1 MDLLSIGLK
10 EIPDKVFS
18 ITVLLMY

>member
-10 EIPDKVFS
+10 EIPDKDFS